1 MSTTINLNEIDE
13 KVDSS
18 VAPTKPF
25 SFKTPSIFNE
35 QAKDWLKA
43 DGTFIKHQPF
53 KKFLRTD
60 IRPLFQEKGI
70 EDPYL
75 FDREIVAQVFPF
87 KINHHIVE
95 QIDWENYQTDPL
107 FQLTFPQ
114 KEMLLPEE
122 IASIKALKAANAP
135 REEVSALIS
144 KIREAKNPAPANQA
158 ANRPFIDDDE
168 GSEFIDGMQ
177 HKYKKIVL
185 MFHKN
190 AQTCHAYCTYCFR
203 FNQFVGKDKF
213 LEEDHVRLHRY
224 LRSHTEVSDLLMTG
238 GDPATMKSDVW
249 KEVLLPLLH
258 SDFDHIQTIR
268 VGTKALTYHPY
279 RFLTDSDADELIK
292 LFRTMRDAGKHVS
305 IMGHF
310 SHYQELGDVTLEA
323 VRRLREEAGATI
335 RTQSPVM
342 RHINDDPKVW
352 AKMWDIQVQNGMIPY
367 YMFIARDTGARHYF
381 EITLSEALDIYQG
394 ARKLVSGLGHTARGP
409 SMSCGPGKISVLGRE
424 RVANEDV
431 FVLKFLQ
438 GRNESWCDRVFFA
451 KYDQKAA
458 WIDQLQPAFGE
469 KKFFFEDEYQE
480 IIRQKSNFHEDK
492 AKQL

>member
-1 MSTTINLNEIDE
+1 MKTIIKSTDQDSLLENL
-13 KVDSS
+13 KQAS
-18 VAPTKPF
+18 F
-25 SFKTPSIFNE
+25 SYNKPSIFD
-35 QAKDWLKA
+35 QKPKDWQKA
-43 DGTFIKHQPF
+43 DETFIKHQAYQ
-53 KKFLRTD
+53 KFLRTD
-60 IRPLFQEKGI
+60 MASLFAQKGI
-70 EDPYL
+70 KDPDL
-75 FDREIVAQVFPF
+75 MIREIVAQVFPF
-87 KINHHIVE
+87 KINQHIVD
-95 QIDWENYQTDPL
+95 QINWDNYQKDPL

-122 IASIKALKAANAP
+122 IDQILMLKSSGAS
-135 REEVSALIS
+135 REKLSELIS
-144 KIREAKNPAPANQA
+144 TIREAKNPAPANQS
-158 ANRPFIDDDE
+158 ANRPFLDDEE

-224 LRSHTEVSDLLMTG
+224 LKQHTEVSDLLMTG

-249 KEVLLPLLH
+249 KQVLLPLLQPE
-258 SDFDHIQTIR
+258 FDHIQTIR

-279 RFLTDSDADELIK
+279 RFLTDGDADELIK
-292 LFRTMRDAGKHVS
+292 LFRTMRNHGKHVS

-323 VRRLREEAGATI
+323 VKRLREEAGATI

-381 EITLSEALDIYQG
+381 EITLAEALDIYQE
-394 ARKLVSGLGHTARGP
+394 ARKMVSGLGHTARGP
-409 SMSCGPGKISVLGRE
+409 SMSCGPGKISILGRE

-438 GRNESWCDRVFFA
+438 GRNEDWCDRVFFA
-451 KYDQKAA
+451 KYDKHAA
-458 WIDQLQPAFGE
+458 WIDQLQPAFGD
-469 KKFFFEDEYQE
+469 KKFFFEDEYQD
-480 IIRQKSNFHEDK
+480 ILRQKDQFHTMKEI
-492 AKQL
+492 QR